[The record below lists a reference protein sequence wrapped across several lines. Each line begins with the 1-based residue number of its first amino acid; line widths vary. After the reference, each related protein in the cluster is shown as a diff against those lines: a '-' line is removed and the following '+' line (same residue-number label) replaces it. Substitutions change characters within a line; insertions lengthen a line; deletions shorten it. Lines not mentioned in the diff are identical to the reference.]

1 MANMTSSDRAQYER
15 PELSAPDRTH
25 AGRPTSR
32 PVIAFTALS
41 LVILAALVYAVAWGI
56 DGWPHALVLGV
67 IVATTIGLMIA
78 ISPNRRG

>member
-1 MANMTSSDRAQYER
+1 MANMSSSDRAQYER
-15 PELSAPDRTH
+15 PELSAADRSMRV
-25 AGRPTSR
+25 ANKR

-41 LVILAALVYAVAWGI
+41 LVILAALLYAVAWGI

>member
-15 PELSAPDRTH
+15 PDLSAPDRTM
-25 AGRPTSR
+25 RVTDKR

>member
-15 PELSAPDRTH
+15 PELSAADRSM
-25 AGRPTSR
+25 RVSNRR

>member
-1 MANMTSSDRAQYER
+1 M
-15 PELSAPDRTH
+15 
-25 AGRPTSR
+25 
-32 PVIAFTALS
+32 IAFTALS

>member
-1 MANMTSSDRAQYER
+1 MANMTSSDRAQYDR
-15 PELSAPDRTH
+15 PELAAPDRSMRVTNK
-25 AGRPTSR
+25 R

>member
-15 PELSAPDRTH
+15 PDLSAPDRTMRV
-25 AGRPTSR
+25 GNRR